1 MLPSLI
7 VNGLLAARRAEGRIS
22 LEDVFKFVT
31 GYKNRLVLGLQM
43 KPKSFVL
50 LLILTKKNNIKRAEG
65 ETSHGKVAFGIAS
78 WKAEK

>member
-7 VNGLLAARRAEGRIS
+7 VNGLLTARRAEGTIS

-31 GYKNRLVLGLQM
+31 GHKNRLALGLQM

-50 LLILTKKNNIKRAEG
+50 LLILTKKK
-65 ETSHGKVAFGIAS
+65 
-78 WKAEK
+78 